1 MRKPACRVLPLVCT
15 LILCAAAP
23 VAGRQPSQSLPASV
37 PRPGAPRLVVTTI
50 DLAPN
55 VDGFGIIFGYKNVGN
70 APVPARGKLTEKPN
84 WSVFFEPHGGGGLT
98 QLDGGDLW
106 LPNAPAPPGYELATH
121 FGGQIKWPVGISSIP
136 DKIVVVI
143 NSRKA
148 AGMPQESKW
157 ADLRALAAKYAHD
170 LWVQSV
176 TVDWNASTVTSVIRK
191 DGFTPGAP
199 ASARVSINMRHPPVS
214 TDPQTSFGEG
224 QVTTGP
230 ITEENRTRSITLPA
244 GDSLFTLKERFLPG
258 VKHLSVWVAA
268 HPPSQ
273 DFDLSNNTK
282 QIQVD
287 APPRPAAQP
296 H

>member
-1 MRKPACRVLPLVCT
+1 MVFALL
-15 LILCAAAP
+15 LCA
-23 VAGRQPSQSLPASV
+23 VASVDGRQPSRSLPMNV

-55 VDGFGIIFGYKNVGN
+55 VDGFGIVFGYKNVGT
-70 APVPARGKLTEKPN
+70 APVPARGQLTEKPN
-84 WSVFFEPHGGGGLT
+84 WSVFFEPHGGGALT
-98 QLDGGDLW
+98 QLGGGDLW

-121 FGGQIKWPVGISSIP
+121 FGGQIAWPVGIYSIP

-148 AGMPQESKW
+148 AGMPQESKR
-157 ADLRALAAKYAHD
+157 ADLHALAAKYAHD
-170 LWVQSV
+170 LSIQSV
-176 TVDWNASTVTSVIRK
+176 TVDWNASMVTAVIRK

-199 ASARVSINMRHPPVS
+199 VSASVSINMRHPPVS
-214 TDPQTSFGEG
+214 TDPHTSFGEG

-230 ITEENRTRSITLPA
+230 ISEENRTRTITLPA
-244 GDSLFTLKERFLPG
+244 GNALFTLKERFLPG
-258 VKHLSVWVAA
+258 VKHLSVWVAVR
-268 HPPSQ
+268 PPSQ

-287 APPRPAAQP
+287 APPRPAEQP